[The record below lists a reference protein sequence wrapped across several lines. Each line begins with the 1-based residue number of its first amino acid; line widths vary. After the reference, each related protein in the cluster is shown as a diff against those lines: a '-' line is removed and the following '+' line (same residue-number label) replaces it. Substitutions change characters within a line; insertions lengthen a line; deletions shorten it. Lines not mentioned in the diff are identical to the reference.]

1 MPMLAKMEC
10 QNIIEFRAVTK
21 EGANAKEIN
30 WRMAD
35 VYGESSTKY
44 SKVEI

>member
-1 MPMLAKMEC
+1 MHILAKMEY
-10 QNIIEFRAVTK
+10 QNIEFRAVTK

-30 WRMAD
+30 WCMAD
-35 VYGESSTKY
+35 VFGDSSTKY